1 MDRNSLLT
9 ACAAAAA
16 GGLCVYALLA
26 SRGAAGGGVTA
37 APATDAGAST
47 TSSAQGTGVYETDK
61 AVAEYLMFHFG
72 APGDILPYPPS
83 IAPHGALDFAARTGR
98 ICARAAAAAG
108 LPLDAALDVGCAVGG
123 TAFDLSRDFSRV
135 VGIDFS
141 HAFVAAANALKAAG
155 AAGYTCAVE
164 GELCA
169 KRTAVLPP
177 GVRAERAA
185 FRQGD
190 ACALATAEELG
201 GRFTVIH
208 GANLLCRLPDPMCV
222 GGGGCGCPPPPS
234 PPPSP
239 HLTPPARAP
248 LLPPPTACVQALS
261 PPAAAAARAPR
272 ACGAGVPLFVAAA
285 VHGPRKVA
293 GRPRLGRRGVV
304 RGPPQRHA
312 GPQLFPRQHRG
323 HALPHP
329 GARAQVPAGL

>member
-1 MDRNSLLT
+1 MDRNALLT
-9 ACAAAAA
+9 AFTAAAA

-26 SRGAAGGGVTA
+26 SRRAAGGGGGAA
-37 APATDAGAST
+37 APPTDAGAST

-72 APGDILPYPPS
+72 AAGDILPYPPS

-98 ICARAAAAAG
+98 VCARAAAAAG

-177 GVRAERAA
+177 GVRAERTA

-222 GGGGCGCPPPPS
+222 WRPLRGARGVGRGARPLPPPPPS
-234 PPPSP
+234 SLPPSRFPPSP
-239 HLTPPARAP
+239 VNAAQHTRA
-248 LLPPPTACVQALS
+248 PPPTPQALS

-272 ACGAGVPLFVAAA
+272 AGGAGVPVFVAAA
-285 VHGPRKVA
+285 VHAPRKVA
-293 GRPRLGRRGVV
+293 GRPRL
-304 RGPPQRHA
+304 
-312 GPQLFPRQHRG
+312 
-323 HALPHP
+323 
-329 GARAQVPAGL
+329 